1 VTAAIALAP
10 PVPAPCT
17 DPAGVWWARISR
29 RSTDPVEHSLVAVNS
44 DRFPAGTP
52 IDLSAL
58 NARGRRPA
66 GWLVDLRYRTRD
78 GAVVR
83 IDVAETVADPR
94 LPIWFTESHH
104 GGAAIPAISLTASTG
119 GAVAPGALV
128 APLHDGAGHQLGSIR
143 WQLRSGLVESL
154 TVSPAQ
160 RGRGIGRLLTVAA
173 NALCTLRGWPGLD
186 GEPVECSVPAAAPTP
201 VERLMG
207 DRVPRLI

>member
-10 PVPAPCT
+10 PVPAPCP
-17 DPAGVWWARISR
+17 DQAGVWWARITR

-52 IDLSAL
+52 VDLSAL
-58 NARGRRPA
+58 DARGRRPA

-83 IDVAETVADPR
+83 IDVADTVADPG
-94 LPIWFTESHH
+94 LPIWFTETHH
-104 GGAAIPAISLTASTG
+104 GGAAIPAVTLTASTG
-119 GAVAPGALV
+119 GVVAPGALV
-128 APLHDGAGHQLGSIR
+128 PPQHGGAGRHLGSLR
-143 WQLRSGLVESL
+143 WQLRSGLVDTL

-173 NALCTLRGWPGLD
+173 DALCTLRGWPALD
-186 GEPVECSVPAAAPTP
+186 GEPAERSFPATTLTP